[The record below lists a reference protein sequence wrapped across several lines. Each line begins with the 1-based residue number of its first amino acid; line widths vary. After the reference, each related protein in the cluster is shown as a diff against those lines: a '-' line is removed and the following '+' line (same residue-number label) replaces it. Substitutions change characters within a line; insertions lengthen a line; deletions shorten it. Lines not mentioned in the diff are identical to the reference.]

1 MSLAGW
7 PCLEETWRA
16 GSSLKRGERITRGQ
30 EDVAAVRRG
39 AQVLALQRPQ
49 WTSCGQPF
57 PARIIPIAGM
67 GLTLQ
72 DSEAGA
78 AVRGQQP
85 AHPGQLLPL

>member
-1 MSLAGW
+1 M
-7 PCLEETWRA
+7 
-16 GSSLKRGERITRGQ
+16 
-30 EDVAAVRRG
+30 
-39 AQVLALQRPQ
+39 LALQRPR
-49 WTSCGQPF
+49 WTACGQPF

-67 GLTLQ
+67 GLTWQ